1 MARAPMEALLGALY
15 IAEKDAKAYYFK
27 APNFTYALLMPISLF
42 IAFSIAGPIDPKSI
56 APGLTSLVILF
67 GTTSIEAV
75 AVVLERQTGTFER
88 LLVAPVS
95 LSAILLGKILAGL
108 LFGSAIG
115 IAIFVSLA
123 LALGIAVASP
133 PMAILAIALSSL
145 SSSALGV
152 LASAHAKWVPEA
164 QMLANFLRFPMAFL
178 SGAFIPL
185 ELMPSQLRFIARL
198 LPLTYSVEALRISA
212 GDPMAMPIY
221 LLDALV
227 LALYSLAFLTIAT
240 YALKKKIE

>member
-1 MARAPMEALLGALY
+1 
-15 IAEKDAKAYYFK
+15 
-27 APNFTYALLMPISLF
+27 
-42 IAFSIAGPIDPKSI
+42 
-56 APGLTSLVILF
+56 
-67 GTTSIEAV
+67 
-75 AVVLERQTGTFER
+75 
-88 LLVAPVS
+88 
-95 LSAILLGKILAGL
+95 
-108 LFGSAIG
+108 
-115 IAIFVSLA
+115 
-123 LALGIAVASP
+123 
-133 PMAILAIALSSL
+133 
-145 SSSALGV
+145 
-152 LASAHAKWVPEA
+152 
-164 QMLANFLRFPMAFL
+164 